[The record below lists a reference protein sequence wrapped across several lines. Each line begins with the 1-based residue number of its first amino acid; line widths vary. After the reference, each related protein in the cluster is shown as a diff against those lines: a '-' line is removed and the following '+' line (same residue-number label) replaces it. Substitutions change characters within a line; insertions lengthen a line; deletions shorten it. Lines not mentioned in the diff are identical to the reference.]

1 MKPPARRALFTLIVF
16 FAVCAVAGTVLQRKV
31 GAQSSQDESQIRDSL
46 KSFTDVYA
54 LVEQNYAEP
63 IEGDKADTAIY
74 DGAIPGMLRVLDPHS
89 NFYDP
94 KAYARMKED
103 QRGHYY
109 GVGMVIQQQNNK
121 VYVITPYEGTPSF
134 RAGLRPGDIISA
146 IDGKSTDGMTSDV
159 VAKNLK
165 GPKGTHVQVAVIRE
179 GQTKPLVFDL
189 IRDEIP
195 HPSVDLKYE
204 IRPGIGYIHLTQFQ
218 ETTAQEVDDA
228 IDSFPNLKGLVFDL
242 RGNPGGLL
250 SQAVEVCD
258 HLLAKG
264 QSIVSQRGRAYPDQ
278 NYTATHGNDGKT
290 FPIVVL
296 VSRNTASAAEIVS
309 GALQDHDRALI
320 VGETTFGK
328 GLVQTVYNLSENTG
342 LALTTYHYYTPSGR
356 LIQRNYTGV
365 SLYDYYYNHA
375 GASAPNSS
383 NREVKLTDSGRTVYG
398 GGGITPDEKIE
409 TPKSDPFQD
418 QLLYHSTFFHFAA
431 HYLANRTV
439 DKNFQ
444 VDDAVLAEFKQFLT
458 SEDVPFTDKDIADNS
473 DWLKTSIKEKI
484 VTSQFGQLQGLRVMA
499 DWDPM
504 IQKALTF
511 LPEAQALEDTAHKV
525 LAEKAQ
531 ARDTNPQG
539 AAMQP

>member
-1 MKPPARRALFTLIVF
+1 MTPPARRAVFSLIVF
-16 FAVCAVAGTVLQRKV
+16 FAVCAVTGSFLQRSV
-31 GAQSSQDESQIRDSL
+31 GAQSSQDESQIRDNL

-54 LVEQNYAEP
+54 IVEQNYAEP
-63 IEGDKADTAIY
+63 IKGDKADTAIY

-94 KAYARMKED
+94 KAYAKMRED

-146 IDGKSTDGMTSDV
+146 IDGKSTEGMTSDT

-165 GPKGTHVQVAVIRE
+165 GPKGTHVQVSVIRE
-179 GQTKPLVFDL
+179 GQSKPLTFDL

-218 ETTAQEVDDA
+218 ETTAQEVNEA

-264 QSIVSQRGRAYPDQ
+264 QTIVSQRGRAYPDQ

-296 VSRNTASAAEIVS
+296 VNRNTASAAEIVS

-356 LIQRNYTGV
+356 LIQRNYSGI

-383 NREVKLTDSGRTVYG
+383 NREVKMTDSGRTVYG

-409 TPKSDPFQD
+409 SPKSNKFQEELGPFEKNA
-418 QLLYHSTFFHFAA
+418 FFHFAP
-431 HYLANRTV
+431 HYLSNRTV

-444 VDDAVLAEFKQFLT
+444 VDDAVMSDFKQYLT
-458 SEDVPFTDKDIADNS
+458 SQDIPFTEKDLNDNM
-473 DWLKTSIKEKI
+473 DWVKINIKEEVMK
-484 VTSQFGQLQGLRVMA
+484 SQFGQIQGLRIMA

-525 LAEKAQ
+525 LAQKAE
-531 ARDTNPQG
+531 ARGVATAQ
-539 AAMQP
+539 